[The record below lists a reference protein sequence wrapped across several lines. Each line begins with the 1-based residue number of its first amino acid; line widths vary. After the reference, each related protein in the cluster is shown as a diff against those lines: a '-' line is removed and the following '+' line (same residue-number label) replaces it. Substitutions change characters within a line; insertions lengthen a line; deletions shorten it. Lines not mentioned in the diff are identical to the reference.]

1 VETPKLRYRS
11 FVSSALLSP
20 IRQFPLSHRHG
31 DFSGVGDDDA
41 LVLLWIANRGG
52 RSLHTRRAY
61 QTDARTLLIYL
72 RQRGLCLHSMKLRDL
87 QEWADDVAGAAPTR
101 KRRMSTVKGLLSF
114 ATQTGYLPINVGA
127 ALQVP
132 KVSNGLAERI
142 LSEEQI
148 FALLGAASSL
158 RDRVLVRC
166 AYATGARASEI
177 AALRWVHLNHHAN
190 EMVITLHGK
199 GGRSRHVRVAGKLID
214 ELRELRGGA
223 GDQRPVFLN
232 RSGAGL
238 SARGIHRIVAKL
250 AKSAGIKRSVGPHF
264 LRHSHASHA
273 LDRGAPAH
281 LVQQTLGHAD
291 LSVTSR
297 YCHVRP
303 GTSSG
308 LFLAV

>member
-1 VETPKLRYRS
+1 VETPKLRYQT
-11 FVSSALLSP
+11 FVSFAITTSATRPTLCT
-20 IRQFPLSHRHG
+20 
-31 DFSGVGDDDA
+31 DYSGAAHDDD
-41 LVLLWIANRGG
+41 LVRLWLANRGG

-61 QTDARTLLIYL
+61 ETDAGAMLIYL
-72 RQRGLCLHSMKLRDL
+72 RQRGLCLRSMKLLDL
-87 QEWADDVAGAAPTR
+87 QEWADDLTGAASTR
-101 KRRMSTVKGLLSF
+101 KRRISVVKGLLSF
-114 ATQTGYLPINVGA
+114 ATRTGYLPLNVGA
-127 ALQVP
+127 ALQAP
-132 KVSNGLAERI
+132 KVSNDLAERI
-142 LSEEQI
+142 LTEEQI

-177 AALRWVHLNHHAN
+177 ASLRWAHLNHHAN

-199 GGRSRHVRVAGKLID
+199 GGRSRHVRVAGKLIG
-214 ELRELRGGA
+214 ELRQLRGTA
-223 GDQRPVFLN
+223 GDQQPVFLN

-250 AKSAGIKRSVGPHF
+250 AKRAGIERNVGPHF
-264 LRHSHASHA
+264 LRHAHASHA

-297 YCHVRP
+297 YCHIRP

-308 LFLAV
+308 LFLAT